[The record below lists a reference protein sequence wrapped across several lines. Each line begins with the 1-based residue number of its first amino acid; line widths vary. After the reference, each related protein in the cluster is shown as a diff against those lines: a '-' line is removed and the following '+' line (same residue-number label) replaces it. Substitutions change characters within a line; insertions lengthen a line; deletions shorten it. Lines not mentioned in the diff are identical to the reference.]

1 MCEKSYP
8 VHIMVSNIL
17 LTEALEIFDN
27 FRGCYSLDEIEEI
40 NPWEFHNVSSFV
52 INTFEKKNT
61 HGGHWVLASYWP
73 DGGYIELFDS
83 LGSPNPL
90 PRQIHRLLS
99 RYGRVTLT
107 NQPIQYLLSDF
118 CGFFVMGRL
127 ISIHNNQKLETFLSR
142 FSRIDLEDNDLI
154 IEENVVRYF
163 RNRGGGQY

>member
-1 MCEKSYP
+1 
-8 VHIMVSNIL
+8 MVSNIL

-40 NPWEFHNVSSFV
+40 NPLEFHNVSSFV
-52 INTFEKKNT
+52 INTFEKKNS

-73 DGGYIELFDS
+73 NGGYIELFDS
-83 LGSPNPL
+83 LGSTNPL
-90 PRQIHRLLS
+90 PRQIHKLLS

-107 NQPIQYLLSDF
+107 NQPIQHLLSDF

-142 FSRIDLEDNDLI
+142 FSGLDLEANNLI
-154 IEENVVRYF
+154 IEENVVNYF
-163 RNRGGGQY
+163 KIRGGG

>member
-1 MCEKSYP
+1 M
-8 VHIMVSNIL
+8 
-17 LTEALEIFDN
+17 
-27 FRGCYSLDEIEEI
+27 
-40 NPWEFHNVSSFV
+40 
-52 INTFEKKNT
+52 
-61 HGGHWVLASYWP
+61 ASYWP

-90 PRQIHRLLS
+90 PRQIHKLLS

-107 NQPIQYLLSDF
+107 NPPIQHLLSDF

-154 IEENVVRYF
+154 IEENVVKYF

>member
-1 MCEKSYP
+1 MCEKVIPY
-8 VHIMVSNIL
+8 IMVSNIL
-17 LTEALEIFDN
+17 LTKALEIFDN

-83 LGSPNPL
+83 LGSTNPL

-107 NQPIQYLLSDF
+107 NPPIQHLLSDF

-142 FSRIDLEDNDLI
+142 FSKTDLEDNDLI